1 MNKIILTIVCFLCLS
16 LISNL
21 AVADKP
27 EIAEKPDWLEAE
39 EFAKKKEKELLNAE
53 SALNEAK
60 KIAKQKEI
68 ELRNAESVLTQEDY
82 ALPPQN

>member
-1 MNKIILTIVCFLCLS
+1 MYKILLAMVCLFSLS

-21 AVADKP
+21 SVAGKS

-53 SALNEAK
+53 SALKEAK
-60 KIAKQKEI
+60 ELADQKEE
-68 ELRNAESVLTQEDY
+68 ELRKAEIVLIREDY
-82 ALPPQN
+82 DLPPKN